1 MKLEK
6 NLIIIIISVFILG
19 IVSTLIF
26 QASTGKNKGNAIKSE
41 NVASVSKNDVT
52 EKEKNKKMVVDFYN
66 EVFNKHNIDIIP
78 KYVSEDYQQHN
89 PFVADGRKSFMDFF
103 KEDFVKNPNSSAEIK
118 RVVAEG
124 NTVALHVHSRANS
137 QDKGVAIVDIFR
149 IKNGKIV
156 EHWDVIQEIP
166 SEAANDNTMF

>member
-1 MKLEK
+1 M
-6 NLIIIIISVFILG
+6 VY
-19 IVSTLIF
+19 
-26 QASTGKNKGNAIKSE
+26 QASAGNNKGNSIKSE
-41 NVASVSKNDVT
+41 NVASASKEVKEN
-52 EKEKNKKMVVDFYN
+52 EKNKKMVVDFYN
-66 EVFNKHNIDIIP
+66 EVLTNIISILSLNMLAKII
-78 KYVSEDYQQHN
+78 SN
-89 PFVADGRKSFMDFF
+89 IILLLLMDEKPSWIF

-124 NTVALHVHSRANS
+124 DTVALHVHSRTNS

-149 IKNGKIV
+149 IKDGKIV

>member
-6 NLIIIIISVFILG
+6 NLIVIIISVFILG

-26 QASTGKNKGNAIKSE
+26 QASTGNTKGHSTKSE
-41 NVASVSKNDVT
+41 NVASVSKEAT
-52 EKEKNKKMVVDFYN
+52 ENEKNKKMVVDFYN
-66 EVFNKHNIDIIP
+66 EVFNKHDIDIIP
-78 KYVSEDYQQHN
+78 KYVSEDYKQHN
-89 PFVADGRKSFMDFF
+89 PFVADGRKAFMDFF
-103 KEDFVKNPNSSAEIK
+103 KEDFVKNPNSSAAIK
-118 RVVAEG
+118 RVVVEG
-124 NTVALHVHSRANS
+124 DTVALHVHSRTNS

-166 SEAANDNTMF
+166 NEAANDNTMF